1 MVLPIS
7 SLLTPASQDDTVSV
21 LDSPTLPHYTP
32 ASYPLRSIPA
42 TFDNRSHVPDE
53 SKKRSRYIPDT
64 LIAREERRPPFPD
77 MLAQYKLPELK
88 NIMPLVMLFFERVCP
103 LYPIIC
109 DQVMFD
115 IASSAAK
122 GGLPDD
128 IETCLTL
135 LVIALAQSYDERASI
150 ERGLPHFQKAV
161 QLLSKLTVEF
171 TLEFAQAQVLAA
183 IFMLKKGRI
192 LAFWSYLYA
201 GCATLYMMIQRY
213 GLCKRGNYT
222 SAHRYQQG

>member
-21 LDSPTLPHYTP
+21 LDSPTVPYYTP
-32 ASYPLRSIPA
+32 ASSLRSIPA
-42 TFDNRSHVPDE
+42 AFDNGSHVPDG

-77 MLAQYKLPELK
+77 MLAQYKLPQLN

-115 IASSAAK
+115 MASSAAK
-122 GGLPDD
+122 RGLPDD

-135 LVIALAQSYDERASI
+135 FVIALGQSYDASI

-213 GLCKRGNYT
+213 GLCKPRNYT